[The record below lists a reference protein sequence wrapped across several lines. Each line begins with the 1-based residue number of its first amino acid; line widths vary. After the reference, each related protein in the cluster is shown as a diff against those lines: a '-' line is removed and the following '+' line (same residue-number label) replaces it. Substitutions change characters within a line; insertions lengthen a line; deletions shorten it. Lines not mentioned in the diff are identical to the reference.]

1 MTLLTASGTFA
12 LKQKPNAAQTERV
25 KVYCLIARELRLQ
38 YSPVAILFTDTK
50 PDDARQIREGN
61 WGCVMALY
69 LATMKNGQ
77 TAAFDRKTYGCF
89 GGGVGLCLGD
99 TYKPNREFM
108 ENLLA
113 EDERYFKNR
122 ELVRE
127 FMDSFNYVDIPYEF
141 VVFKPLEKIE
151 PATEKPALVSF
162 PVNAD
167 QLSALAILINY
178 RRTGNE
184 HVGAPYVAGCQ
195 SVCVVPHN
203 ESKKENPRGII
214 GNLDISSRK
223 ILPAD
228 ILTFT
233 VPFETYLEMQE
244 DLPESFIREE
254 TWARVSKRMEDR

>member
-1 MTLLTASGTFA
+1 MHS
-12 LKQKPNAAQTERV
+12 
-25 KVYCLIARELRLQ
+25 LIAEELRLK
-38 YSPVAILFTDTK
+38 YNPVAILFTDTK
-50 PDDARQIREGN
+50 PSDARQIREGQ

-69 LATMKNGQ
+69 LAAMKKGS
-77 TAAFDRKTYGCF
+77 TAVFDRKTYGCF

-99 TYKPNREFM
+99 TYRPNREFM
-108 ENLLA
+108 EKLLA
-113 EDERYFKNR
+113 EEERYFKNR
-122 ELVRE
+122 ELVRD
-127 FMDSFNYVDIPYEF
+127 FMDSFEYVDVPHEF
-141 VVFKPLEKIE
+141 VVFKPLDEID
-151 PATEKPALVSF
+151 PAIEKPSLISF

-167 QLSALAILINY
+167 QLAALAILINY

-195 SVCVVPHN
+195 SVCVVPYN

-233 VPFETYLEMQE
+233 VPFRSFLEMEE
-244 DLPESFIREE
+244 DVPESFFREE
-254 TWARVSKRMEDR
+254 TWARISKRI